1 MPVAISF
8 SGVIRMH
15 VFVSLSPAARSIPW
29 DFMPLNVLGS
39 KFAIMIILLFFSS
52 SFV

>member
-1 MPVAISF
+1 MPDTISF

-29 DFMPLNVLGS
+29 DSMPRSFLGDR
-39 KFAIMIILLFFSS
+39 FVRTIIFLSFSS